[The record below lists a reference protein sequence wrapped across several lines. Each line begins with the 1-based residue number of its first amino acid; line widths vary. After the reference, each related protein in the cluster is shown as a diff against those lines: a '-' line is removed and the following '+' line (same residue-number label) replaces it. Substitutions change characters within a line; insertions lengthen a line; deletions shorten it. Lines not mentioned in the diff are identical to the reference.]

1 MDVTGLGTTSSAA
14 AASQKPVGGLK
25 SLDKDS
31 FLMLLVAQLKNQDPS
46 STQDPNQ
53 MVQQI
58 TSFSSLETLQN
69 NNKLLEGIQAQN
81 LGIFQAQ
88 AAGMVGKM
96 VKVASNQMDI
106 KNGQVGVMGL
116 DLAGRATSV
125 TVTIKDKD
133 NKIVKA
139 MDLGSKPM
147 GTTAVEWDGKDA
159 KGNKMPDGT
168 YTVEVKATD
177 ADGKEVQAATTSRL
191 KVDSVVFAD
200 GVIYLMAGGHRFPL
214 TSVNEVSA

>member
-1 MDVTGLGTTSSAA
+1 MDVSGIGGTS
-14 AASQKPVGGLK
+14 ASQKPVGGIK

-46 STQDPNQ
+46 STQDPNA

-88 AAGMVGKM
+88 AASLVGKM
-96 VKVASNQMDI
+96 VKVAGSEMDL
-106 KNGQVGVMGL
+106 KDGKALLGL
-116 DLAGRATSV
+116 DLSARAEV

-133 NKIVKA
+133 NKIVRVLE
-139 MDLGSKPM
+139 LGQKPM
-147 GTTAVEWDGKDA
+147 GTQAVEWDGKDA
-159 KGNKMPDGT
+159 SGNKLPDGA
-168 YTVEVKATD
+168 YTVEVKAKD
-177 ADGKEVQAATTSRL
+177 AEGKEVQAATTSRL
-191 KVDSVVFAD
+191 KVDSVVFQD
-200 GVIYLMAGGHRFPL
+200 GVIYLLAGGRRFPL
-214 TSVNEVSA
+214 SSVNEVSA